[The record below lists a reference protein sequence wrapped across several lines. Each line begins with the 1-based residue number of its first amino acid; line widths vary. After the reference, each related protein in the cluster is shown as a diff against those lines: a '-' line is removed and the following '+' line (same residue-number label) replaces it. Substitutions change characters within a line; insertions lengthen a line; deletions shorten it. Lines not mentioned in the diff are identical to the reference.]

1 MGTNMIDPID
11 IHPDD
16 VQILLADLQ
25 VQIVAFSKTQP
36 PKALSA
42 AAGMLG
48 ELAGVFSLPVTVSV
62 VPHDFKP
69 PELLPELS
77 SFKTHQH
84 ERMSASPF
92 LDLSVSSALA
102 GFRRKTL
109 VVAGFATEV
118 VVLQSAVA
126 ARKAG
131 YRVLVPVDACGGFSE
146 RTEQAAFRQIELA
159 GGELTSVVSLATAMA
174 PDFQSD
180 LGQKMFAVVQK
191 LRHL

>member
-1 MGTNMIDPID
+1 MIDPID
-11 IHPDD
+11 ISADD
-16 VQILLADLQ
+16 VQVLLADLQ
-25 VQIVAFSKTQP
+25 VQIVALSKTQP
-36 PKALSA
+36 PTALSA
-42 AAGMLG
+42 AAGMLA

-62 VPHDFKP
+62 VPHDYKP

-77 SFKTHQH
+77 QFKGNAH

-92 LDLSVSSALA
+92 LDTSVGSALA
-102 GFRRKTL
+102 RSRRKTL

-118 VVLQSAVA
+118 VVLQSVVA

-131 YRVLVPVDACGGFSE
+131 YRVLVPVDVCGGFSE
-146 RTEQAAFRQIELA
+146 RTEQAALRQIELV
-159 GGELTSVVSLATAMA
+159 GGEITSVVSLATAMA

-191 LRHL
+191 LRS